1 MKRLLAMTVALAIV
15 AAGCSNGEPSSSSE
29 ESSTTRAPTTALAP
43 SSTATGAPTEIV
55 PADAI
60 DVTHV
65 TADLDGDGTPDDVYG
80 YLASNE
86 NRMLAV
92 QITGGRSAELVLP
105 GPPDTAPAVYSAVL
119 GDNQSAILVEDVV
132 PMLDTYAVEL
142 YRVQDDV
149 LVPVTIGSG
158 NDASNAEFV
167 VRNEVDHISGLR
179 CDSLEGGPV
188 LRAVDLV
195 RQGESD
201 FALTTTTFR
210 LENGA
215 LVQVGVETTTSTSPD
230 RATIDAYGTF
240 SCPA

>member
-1 MKRLLAMTVALAIV
+1 MKRLLAMTIALAIV
-15 AAGCSNGEPSSSSE
+15 AAGCSNGEVSSSSE
-29 ESSTTRAPTTALAP
+29 ETSTTQAPTTTVAP
-43 SSTATGAPTEIV
+43 SSTVTGAETGIV

-60 DVTHV
+60 DITHV
-65 TADLDGDGTPDDVYG
+65 TADLDGDGTPDDIYG

-92 QITGGRSAELVLP
+92 QMTGGQSAELVLP
-105 GPPDTAPAVYSAVL
+105 GPPDTAPMVYSAVL
-119 GDNQSAILVEDVV
+119 GDNQSAILVEDAV
-132 PMLDTYAVEL
+132 PMLDTYSVEL
-142 YRVQDDV
+142 YRVQDDA

-158 NDASNAEFV
+158 SDATNAEFV
-167 VRNEVDHISGLR
+167 VRNEVDHISGLS
-179 CDSLEGGPV
+179 CDSLEDGPV

-195 RQGESD
+195 KQGASD

-215 LVQVGVETTTSTSPD
+215 LMQLGVETTTVTSPD